1 MIGLWR
7 VIRTEIGHLE
17 CPPPIAK
24 GCKVD
29 VRLLGW
35 HHRRGR
41 RQRSVY
47 QIFRAIGPWR
57 WGHSKAPAF
66 WPQHVEKKAWH
77 FCFCSCLV
85 TKSCQLGW
93 GMWGRQDSVFS
104 KLNRVRSQ
112 GVVNV
117 CSGALTTECARWS
130 RKVSLEQHSALW
142 PVHPFLWIVLL
153 QSHQEVYFRCWPFS
167 REYRK
172 NRGLW
177 PRRPE
182 KYEKLQDQS
191 KKSRVW
197 EPGSTQLQVSASQE
211 IAISGGKM

>member
-1 MIGLWR
+1 M
-7 VIRTEIGHLE
+7 
-17 CPPPIAK
+17 
-24 GCKVD
+24 
-29 VRLLGW
+29 
-35 HHRRGR
+35 
-41 RQRSVY
+41 
-47 QIFRAIGPWR
+47 
-57 WGHSKAPAF
+57 
-66 WPQHVEKKAWH
+66 
-77 FCFCSCLV
+77 
-85 TKSCQLGW
+85 
-93 GMWGRQDSVFS
+93 
-104 KLNRVRSQ
+104 
-112 GVVNV
+112 NV

-191 KKSRVW
+191 KKLPTGDIDGTAR
-197 EPGSTQLQVSASQE
+197 TLLASAT
-211 IAISGGKM
+211 SGGSSFQEAFEKALSLPTAS